1 MTSKSFLEQLYYG
14 NISPMERKLNKNIK
28 LFQLIKI
35 AGDKTDKF
43 RDKLSAEMQKEFD
56 NLFSLK
62 MAEACQMEMNGFIY
76 GCRFVFRLL
85 MSCMGDDNND
95 FQIEELLKLEDETI

>member
-14 NISPMERKLNKNIK
+14 NISPMERKLNKNGK

-56 NLFSLK
+56 NLFFIKNGRSLP
-62 MAEACQMEMNGFIY
+62 NGNGWFY
-76 GCRFVFRLL
+76 LWLSFRF
-85 MSCMGDDNND
+85 
-95 FQIEELLKLEDETI
+95 